1 VQAVVVGIG
10 KQFLTR
16 SREVF
21 SARTKVLML
30 VVLHEVALMLLLM
43 KMLLML
49 TDTDAPDDW
58 FARAGVVPGAAVVV
72 TVPVPAATAASPAA
86 TGRAAALVPAAAP
99 AVQPPLWVEVLVL
112 FGVLLQ
118 LIPAPSGRGWRFSES
133 GPGWIFFISIF

>member
-1 VQAVVVGIG
+1 MQAVVVGIG

-99 AVQPPLWVEVLVL
+99 AVQPPL
-112 FGVLLQ
+112 
-118 LIPAPSGRGWRFSES
+118 
-133 GPGWIFFISIF
+133 

>member
-49 TDTDAPDDW
+49 TDTDAPHDW

-99 AVQPPLWVEVLVL
+99 AVQPPL
-112 FGVLLQ
+112 
-118 LIPAPSGRGWRFSES
+118 
-133 GPGWIFFISIF
+133 